1 MTTLWFLYTVSL
13 FAAALVSCSLSLA
26 VWMAAHRRDC
36 LAAAAGFFIYAMEI
50 ALIFFD
56 EYARAKFVYPDSF
69 EEPLTHPFESAA
81 LSVLLCAA
89 LWVWM
94 LMRLR
99 VSPTR
104 MRVVV
109 PIVVY
114 AVVAFVL
121 VPKAEMS
128 GTLQQWAYR
137 ITRDL
142 TTLGMLGY
150 AWWRYRHA
158 KTERERL
165 DLARS
170 RRFFKV
176 ACVLAVCVAAEDTFM
191 ILLCRPPFEILQVSE
206 FFWPLPERNILE
218 NILMIACAIQLAR
231 NNRRVLSMYFNH
243 PPVGEVVSAAPVEDA
258 RPVSDGASAAT
269 AATIASTVDAADA
282 SEGASQALATPIV
295 DATPVFSDDMTSR
308 ILLYCDKNKL
318 SVRERD
324 VLEQVLAGKD
334 TRNIA
339 SALVISPGTVKAH
352 LHRIYH
358 KVGVTRREDLV
369 RDFWKP

>member
-1 MTTLWFLYTVSL
+1 MTTLWFLYTVLL

-26 VWMAAHRRDC
+26 VWMAARRRDC

-81 LSVLLCAA
+81 LSVLFCAA

-99 VSPTR
+99 VPLTR
-104 MRVVV
+104 MRVIA
-109 PIVVY
+109 PIAVY

-128 GTLQQWAYR
+128 STLQQWAYW

-158 KTERERL
+158 KTEGERL

-170 RRFFKV
+170 RRFFKA

-191 ILLCRPPFEILQVSE
+191 ILLYRPPFEIPLVSE
-206 FFWPLPERNILE
+206 FFWHLTERNISE

-243 PPVGEVVSAAPVEDA
+243 PPVGRVVSTVPTEETRSA
-258 RPVSDGASAAT
+258 SGGASTAT
-269 AATIASTVDAADA
+269 AVASASTVDAVDA
-282 SEGASQALATPIV
+282 SEGAPRASAASVP
-295 DATPVFSDDMTSR
+295 DAAPVFTDDMPSR

-369 RDFWKP
+369 RDFWKS